1 MQLRGQVLTN
11 CGKVSAGLAASQ
23 GCQASDL
30 RATVSV
36 VALQFLSEEYQNT
49 AQGGCVMGVFA

>member
-11 CGKVSAGLAASQ
+11 RGKVSAGLATSRGYQ
-23 GCQASDL
+23 TSDL

-36 VALQFLSEEYQNT
+36 VALQFLPGSIKIWLK
-49 AQGGCVMGVFA
+49 AAA